1 MESSKKSQKSEA
13 LNVYIRVRP
22 PISKEVKHEYA
33 VFVQGNSAVKV
44 KSEKTEI
51 TCEYDHIFNEVQEQE
66 DVFQKVKPLLQDV
79 MRGINACIFAYGQ
92 TSAGKT
98 HTMLGPNG
106 GQDLFSNRDRWG
118 VLPRAAES
126 IFTELEEKANK
137 GLISYQVTASFL
149 QIYNENL
156 YDLLRDNPSRYIDND
171 DEQSLSSLDDGLHRE
186 RESGLK
192 IREVPRVG
200 GQVRQSSSTISILT
214 P

>member
-1 MESSKKSQKSEA
+1 M
-13 LNVYIRVRP
+13 YIRVRP